1 MKSKMN
7 WPVIVEIPRS
17 IPSAN
22 QLRRKYRHPFA
33 YKTLRET
40 WQAEIYCK
48 IRPEVRAQIERFVL
62 KEKPKM
68 RVLIQLTK
76 PRLYDLDNFVG
87 GCKPIIDS
95 LRKLGLIHN
104 DSPHWLDLQVEQIQR
119 SKMRAFTKIEIS
131 PVEVV

>member
-1 MKSKMN
+1 ME
-7 WPVIVEIPRS
+7 WPLVIEVPRAT
-17 IPSAN
+17 PSAN
-22 QLRRKYRHPFA
+22 QLRRKYRNSFV
-33 YKTLRET
+33 YRRLQET
-40 WQAEIYCK
+40 WQAEIACQ
-48 IRPEVRAQIERFVL
+48 IRPAVRAEILRFVV
-62 KEKPKM
+62 EENPKM

-95 LRKLGLIHN
+95 LRRLGLIHN

-119 SKMRAFTKIEIS
+119 SKMRAFTRIEIS

>member
-1 MKSKMN
+1 MN
-7 WPVIVEIPRS
+7 WPVIIEIPRS
-17 IPSAN
+17 APSAN
-22 QLRRKYRHPFA
+22 QLRRKYRNSFA
-33 YKTLRET
+33 YKRLQET
-40 WQAEIYCK
+40 WQT
-48 IRPEVRAQIERFVL
+48 IERFVL

-95 LRKLGLIHN
+95 LKRLGLIHN

-119 SKMRAFTKIEIS
+119 SKMRAFTRIEIC
-131 PVEVV
+131 PVDNG

>member
-1 MKSKMN
+1 MAPGDRSPPRYAECKS
-7 WPVIVEIPRS
+7 VEAEVPQFVRLQKTARNLADRDCLQNQ
-17 IPSAN
+17 PSAWCA
-22 QLRRKYRHPFA
+22 RVDR
-33 YKTLRET
+33 TL
-40 WQAEIYCK
+40 C
-48 IRPEVRAQIERFVL
+48 

-95 LRKLGLIHN
+95 LKRLGLIHN

-119 SKMRAFTKIEIS
+119 SKMRAFTRIEIC
-131 PVEVV
+131 PVDNG

>member
-1 MKSKMN
+1 MN
-7 WPVIVEIPRS
+7 WPIIIEIPRS

-22 QLRRKYRHPFA
+22 QLRRKYRNSFA
-33 YKTLRET
+33 YKQLQET
-40 WQAEIYCK
+40 WQTEIACK
-48 IRPEVRAQIERFVL
+48 IRPALRAQIERFVL

-95 LRKLGLIHN
+95 LRRLGLIHN

-119 SKMRAFTKIEIS
+119 SRMRPVTRIEIS

>member
-1 MKSKMN
+1 MN
-7 WPVIVEIPRS
+7 WPVIIEVPRAT
-17 IPSAN
+17 PSAN
-22 QLRRKYRHPFA
+22 QLRRKYRNSFA
-33 YKTLRET
+33 YKRLQET
-40 WQAEIYCK
+40 WQTEIACK
-48 IRPEVRAQIERFVL
+48 IRPAHRAVIERFVV

-68 RVLIQLTK
+68 RVVIQLIK
-76 PRLYDLDNFVG
+76 PRLYDHDNFVG

-119 SKMRAFTKIEIS
+119 SRMRPVTRIEIS

>member
-1 MKSKMN
+1 MN
-7 WPVIVEIPRS
+7 WPVIIEVPRAT
-17 IPSAN
+17 PSAN
-22 QLRRKYRHPFA
+22 QLRRRYRNSFA
-33 YKTLRET
+33 YKRLQET
-40 WQAEIYCK
+40 WQTEIACK
-48 IRPEVRAQIERFVL
+48 IRPGIRAEIERFVL

-104 DSPHWLDLQVEQIQR
+104 DSPYWLDLQVEQIQR
-119 SKMRAFTKIEIS
+119 SKMRPFTRIEIS

>member
-1 MKSKMN
+1 ME
-7 WPVIVEIPRS
+7 WPLVIEVPRAT
-17 IPSAN
+17 PSAN
-22 QLRRKYRHPFA
+22 QLRRKYRNSFA
-33 YKTLRET
+33 YKRLQET
-40 WQAEIYCK
+40 WQTEIACK
-48 IRPEVRAQIERFVL
+48 ISLQPGVRAWIEQFA

-95 LRKLGLIHN
+95 LRRLGIIHN

-119 SKMRAFTKIEIS
+119 SKMRPVTRIEIS